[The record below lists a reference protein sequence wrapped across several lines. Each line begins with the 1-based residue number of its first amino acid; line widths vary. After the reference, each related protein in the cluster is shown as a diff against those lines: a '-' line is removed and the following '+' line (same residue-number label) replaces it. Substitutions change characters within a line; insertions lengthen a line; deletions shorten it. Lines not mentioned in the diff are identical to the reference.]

1 VGRGADR
8 DELRALV
15 AAALAARLK
24 PAGWVLLDRP
34 RPHRVA
40 ELVRSLDNGF
50 EATVAVTCGEGSLR
64 LPVLIDHVFAGVSYE
79 PLRRLAPLLG
89 DEFGLAFW
97 HEEIDDELERPA
109 DDGCLFEVA
118 SPADVEAVADRLAA
132 LILER
137 GEAFARQ
144 YPSVDAL
151 LAECRDDHDEPLYGT
166 KASALLAAAGRWDEA
181 RDALQRSGPEDGD
194 REEDRE
200 DRRFARQLTRYIDSG
215 GDPELVPNQPPP
227 SPYVISPGK
236 SVGEIWRRA
245 RARDEAVNAIRRL
258 DPATPRD
265 DLRAALERELAIRG
279 LNETPL
285 WYEQTLDDLHLS
297 STEQTERFAKGLTAA
312 VRLGFKA
319 VRALREH
326 RPIPD
331 LSAPAWLDGPD
342 RAAYPVQQNHDAN
355 WTAVQLDPDAR
366 AWLDTAYAAVP
377 RLIGATSSATAWL
390 AWEDTEQAR
399 LVVHLGDE
407 RVGTLDAAAT
417 ESYRPTMR
425 LAAQTDELPYT
436 AVHLTPRPTTVGYL
450 LELQL
455 PSRTPS
461 A

>member
-1 VGRGADR
+1 MGRGGDR
-8 DELRALV
+8 ELRALV
-15 AAALAARLK
+15 AAALAARLN
-24 PAGWVLLDRP
+24 PAGWVLQDRP

-40 ELVRSLDNGF
+40 ELVRSLGNGF
-50 EATVAVTCGEGSLR
+50 EATVAVTCGEGSRR
-64 LPVLIDHVFAGVSYE
+64 LPLLIDHVFAGVSYE

-118 SPADVEAVADRLAA
+118 SPADVEAVAGRLAV
-132 LILER
+132 LIRKR

-151 LAECRDDHDEPLYGT
+151 LAECRDDDDQPLYGT

-181 RDALQRSGPEDGD
+181 RDTLHRFRPEDGD
-194 REEDRE
+194 RGEDRE

-215 GDPELVPNQPPP
+215 GDPELVPDQPPP
-227 SPYVISPGK
+227 SPYVSSPGK
-236 SVGEIWRRA
+236 SVGEIWQQA
-245 RARDEAVNAIRRL
+245 RARDQAVNAVRRL

-265 DLRAALERELAIRG
+265 ELRAALERELATRG

-285 WYEQTLDDLHLS
+285 WSEQTLDDLHLS
-297 STEQTERFAKGLTAA
+297 NAERTERFAKGLTAA
-312 VRLGFKA
+312 ARLGFKA

-331 LSAPAWLDGPD
+331 LSPPAWLDGPHL
-342 RAAYPVQQNHDAN
+342 AAYPVPHDHDAV
-355 WTAVQLDPDAR
+355 WTAVQLDPDAK
-366 AWLDTAYAAVP
+366 AWLDTTYAAIP
-377 RLIGATSSATAWL
+377 RLIGATASATAWL
-390 AWEDTEQAR
+390 AWEDTEQRR
-399 LVVHLGDE
+399 LVVHLGDK

-417 ESYRPTMR
+417 ESYRSTMR

-436 AVHLTPRPTTVGYL
+436 PVHLTPRPTTVGYL

-455 PSRTPS
+455 PTRPPS